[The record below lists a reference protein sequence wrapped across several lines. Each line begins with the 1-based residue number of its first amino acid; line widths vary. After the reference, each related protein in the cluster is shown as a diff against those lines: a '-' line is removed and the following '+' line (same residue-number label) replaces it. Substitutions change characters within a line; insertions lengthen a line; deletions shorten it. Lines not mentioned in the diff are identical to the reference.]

1 LGSRTILKEKMKE
14 SLSSALPITLIV
26 FILCF
31 SVAPVPNGIM
41 MAFVVG
47 AVMVILGMALFT
59 LGADMAMT
67 PIGQHVGA
75 AITRSRKLW
84 LVIVISLIMG
94 VLVTVSE
101 PDLHVLAEQVSGVP
115 NSALIYS
122 VAVGVGIFL
131 VIAMLRILF
140 KIRLSYLL
148 FGLYVLVFGISL
160 FVPDAFLAVSFDS
173 GGVTTGPMTVPFIMA
188 LGIGVASSRSDKDA
202 ENDSFGLVALCS
214 VGPILAV
221 LILGMI
227 YKPDSGDYVHEV
239 IVEAADSAELW
250 SCFSHAFPEYLKEA
264 AIALAPIIVFFL
276 IFQVIIIR
284 LNRTQLIKI
293 VVGVVYTYLGL
304 VVFLTGVNVG
314 FMPVGRILGQELAS
328 HTYQWIIVPLGMLMG
343 YFIVAAEPAVHV
355 LNKQV
360 NEMSSGAIP
369 ERAMSLALSLGVSAS
384 VGLAFLRILLD
395 IPLMYFLIPG
405 YAIALALTFCTP
417 PMFTAI
423 AFDSGGVASGP
434 MTATFLL
441 PMAIGACNALG
452 GNILTDAFGVVSMV
466 AMTPLI
472 AVQIMGCVFKF
483 KARKQAAPAAPA
495 EEIIELL

>member
-1 LGSRTILKEKMKE
+1 MGSRTILKEKTKE
-14 SLSSALPITLIV
+14 SLASVLPITLIV

-31 SVAPVPNGIM
+31 TVAPVPNGIM
-41 MAFVVG
+41 MAFVIG
-47 AVMVILGMALFT
+47 AVMLILGMALFT
-59 LGADMAMT
+59 LGADLAMT

-84 LVIVISLIMG
+84 LVISVSLVMG

-115 NSALIYS
+115 NSVLIYS
-122 VAVGVGIFL
+122 VAIGVGLFL
-131 VIAMLRILF
+131 VVAMLRILF

-148 FGLYVLVFGISL
+148 LGLYVVVFGISF
-160 FVPDAFLAVSFDS
+160 FVPDTFLAVSFDS

-188 LGIGVASSRSDKDA
+188 LGIGVASTRSDKEA
-202 ENDSFGLVALCS
+202 ENDSFGLIALCS

-227 YKPDSGDYVHEV
+227 YKPDSDSYIHEL

-250 SCFSHAFPEYLKEA
+250 GYFMHALPEYFKEA
-264 AIALAPIIVFFL
+264 AIALAPIVVFFL
-276 IFQVIIIR
+276 IFQIFAIR
-284 LNRTQLIKI
+284 LNKTQLIKI
-293 VVGVVYTYLGL
+293 LIGVLYTYLGL
-304 VVFLTGVNVG
+304 VIFLTGVNVG
-314 FMPVGRILGQELAS
+314 FMPVGRMLGQEL
-328 HTYQWIIVPLGMLMG
+328 TNLEYQWIIVPLGMLIG

-360 NEMSSGAIP
+360 NAMSSGAIP
-369 ERAMSLALSLGVSAS
+369 EKAMSLALSLGVSAS
-384 VGLAFLRILLD
+384 VGLAFLRIVLD
-395 IPLMYFLIPG
+395 IPLMYFLLPG
-405 YAIALALTFCTP
+405 YAIALILTFVSP

-441 PMAIGACNALG
+441 PMAIGACTAMG
-452 GNILTDAFGVVSMV
+452 GNVLTDAFGVVSMV

-472 AVQIMGCVFKF
+472 AIQIMGCVFKL
-483 KARKQAAPAAPA
+483 KARKAAAAPAPV
-495 EEIIELL
+495 EEIIELM

>member
-1 LGSRTILKEKMKE
+1 MGGRTILKEKTKE
-14 SLSSALPITLIV
+14 SLVSVLPITLIV

-67 PIGQHVGA
+67 PIGQHVGS
-75 AITRSRKLW
+75 AITKSRKLW
-84 LVIVISLIMG
+84 LVIVISFIMG
-94 VLVTVSE
+94 VLVTISE

-122 VAVGVGIFL
+122 VAVGVGLFL
-131 VIAMLRILF
+131 VVAMLRILF
-140 KIRLSYLL
+140 KVRLSYLL
-148 FGLYVLVFGISL
+148 FGLYVLVFGISF

-188 LGIGVASSRSDKDA
+188 LGVGVASSRSDKDA

-227 YKPDSGDYVHEV
+227 FKPDSGDYIHEAV
-239 IVEAADSAELW
+239 IEAADSAELW
-250 SCFSHAFPEYLKEA
+250 GYFGNAFPEYFKEA
-264 AIALAPIIVFFL
+264 AVALAPIVVFFL
-276 IFQVIIIR
+276 IFQVIVIR

-293 VVGVVYTYLGL
+293 IVGVLYTYLGL

-314 FMPVGRILGQELAS
+314 FMPVGRMLGQELAL
-328 HTYQWIIVPLGMLMG
+328 HEYGWIIVPLGMIIG

-360 NEMSSGAIP
+360 NIMSSGAIP

-405 YAIALALTFCTP
+405 YAIALALTFVSP

-441 PMAIGACNALG
+441 PMAIGACTALG
-452 GNILTDAFGVVSMV
+452 GNVLTDAFGVVSMV

-472 AVQIMGCVFKF
+472 AIQIMGCVFRF
-483 KARKQAAPAAPA
+483 KARRQAAQTVTT